1 MKIGDL
7 NWFIHSFILLLI
19 MRITNSYLIVVQL
32 FPWRK
37 RGYGD
42 ENWHLGWKFRD
53 WQWHPC
59 PCARIFS
66 CFGCFCGMPYKPNAL
81 QREEVQDHDIHSL
94 QASWYSLTTICY
106 CCLMSWSLRIWGF
119 LYARR
124 SRALTYLTDVEK
136 QSSDIH
142 LLALIVQYPVLVEP
156 YDRPPLAIA
165 IPLWYDISSMSSCK
179 VQKTE
184 FKSFCLVKLFFM
196 SLSKSSLLI
205 LFHFSLQLSLS
216 SLFLLGQSKARSI
229 YTSTHNDR

>member
-1 MKIGDL
+1 
-7 NWFIHSFILLLI
+7 
-19 MRITNSYLIVVQL
+19 MRIMYSYLIVVHL
-32 FPWRK
+32 FPWRR
-37 RGYGD
+37 RGYRV

-66 CFGCFCGMPYKPNAL
+66 CFGCFCGMPYKPNTL
-81 QREEVQDHDIHSL
+81 QREEVQDHDIHWL
-94 QASWYSLTTICY
+94 QAAIVVLCHDHWGSG
-106 CCLMSWSLRIWGF
+106 GF

-136 QSSDIH
+136 QSSDVH
-142 LLALIVQYPVLVEP
+142 LLDLIVQYPVLVEP
-156 YDRPPLAIA
+156 YDIPPLAIA

-216 SLFLLGQSKARSI
+216 SLFSPQSVQSKKYI
-229 YTSTHNDR
+229 Y